1 MSANN
6 CFIKSY
12 LFEKMRNMLQMFVA
26 FVYISHARLWRQN
39 RPKNRRLT
47 IAYQIYSLCRK
58 PI

>member
-1 MSANN
+1 
-6 CFIKSY
+6 
-12 LFEKMRNMLQMFVA
+12 MLQMFVA